1 MALKVDRL
9 HAGLAVLL
17 VLGVGYRAVA
27 ARREPA
33 GESPPGLRDQRASVE
48 RSRPARAQ
56 GKGPPK
62 RLARVPRAPPDS
74 ARPRIRVE
82 QTPYGALDLSRL
94 PRARVRV
101 APERDLVDMDHAG
114 AAELEALPGIG
125 PALAKRIVE
134 DRDAHGPFGS
144 LAGLTRVKGIG
155 KRMAERLKPLVTFG
169 GTGRPSS
176 VISGRAPAAGPGR
189 RSPHRPARTAQAP
202 VRLAVLLDHSTT
214 RRPPPRMAAPAST
227 AAAPEKTADALLRDG
242 VISKEQHERA
252 RADAKQNGTTVSYAL
267 VKLGFLNEVDLTRY
281 IARHSRMPAVDLS
294 KFEVDPR
301 IIRLIPSELAA
312 KHLVLP
318 LKRDGR
324 TLTVAVA
331 DPSNLGILEDLKF
344 ITRYDIYP
352 VLAGEYTLRNVIDK
366 QYDQG
371 DQAMQSLLQDIAGAE
386 GDIEVLE
393 DEEDDVNA
401 AALAAAVDDAPVVKL
416 LNAILTDAVKRGASD
431 IHFEC
436 FEHELRVRYRI
447 DGALQEVMKPP
458 LKLKAALISRFK
470 IMAQLNIAERR
481 VPQDGRIKL
490 KIGNKVID
498 YRVSTLPTLFGEKVV
513 LRILDK
519 GNLTLDLEKFGIE
532 PAAEKSLMES
542 IMNPYGMVLVTGPTG
557 SGKTTT
563 LYSALSK
570 INNIDVN
577 IMTSEDPVEYNLF
590 GINQVQVRNEIGMT
604 FAAALKA
611 FLRQDPNIIMVGEI
625 RDLETGGIAIK
636 AALTGHLVL
645 STLHTNSAPETVTR
659 LLDMGL
665 EPFNVAS
672 ALNLVL
678 AQRLVRRVCPRC
690 KKRYTPDETELAG
703 AKVSVDTTLR
713 DLRFTEPALAAAKAR
728 ALPEAASHLTHLS
741 LDTRVGELPYFK
753 GRGCDDCAGTGLKGR
768 QGLYEVMAM
777 TPELRKLILMNE
789 DAQVIK
795 DAAIEQGM
803 LTLRMDGWLKVLKG
817 VTTLEQVIRET
828 SA

>member
-1 MALKVDRL
+1 MASS
-9 HAGLAVLL
+9 
-17 VLGVGYRAVA
+17 VA
-27 ARREPA
+27 AMPERITALLINEGIVSRELL
-33 GESPPGLRDQRASVE
+33 E
-48 RSRPARAQ
+48 RAQ
-56 GKGPPK
+56 
-62 RLARVPRAPPDS
+62 R
-74 ARPRIRVE
+74 
-82 QTPYGALDLSRL
+82 
-94 PRARVRV
+94 
-101 APERDLVDMDHAG
+101 
-114 AAELEALPGIG
+114 
-125 PALAKRIVE
+125 
-134 DRDAHGPFGS
+134 
-144 LAGLTRVKGIG
+144 
-155 KRMAERLKPLVTFG
+155 
-169 GTGRPSS
+169 
-176 VISGRAPAAGPGR
+176 
-189 RSPHRPARTAQAP
+189 
-202 VRLAVLLDHSTT
+202 
-214 RRPPPRMAAPAST
+214 
-227 AAAPEKTADALLRDG
+227 
-242 VISKEQHERA
+242 
-252 RADAKQNGTTVSYAL
+252 DAKQNGTTVTLAL
-267 VKLGFLNEVDLTRY
+267 IRTGAIEEIELTKI
-281 IARHSRMPAVDLS
+281 IAKTYKMPAVDLT
-294 KFEVDPR
+294 KFEVDPK
-301 IIRLIPSELAA
+301 ILRLVPNDLAM
-312 KHLVLP
+312 KHTLLP

-331 DPSNLGILEDLKF
+331 DPTDQGILEDLKF
-344 ITRYDIYP
+344 VTRYDIFP
-352 VLAGEYTLRNVIDK
+352 VIGGESTLRTVIEK
-366 QYDQG
+366 VYDAG
-371 DQAMQSLLQDIAGAE
+371 DAAMDTLLKDIALE
-386 GDIEVLE
+386 GEIEVLE
-393 DEEDDVNA
+393 NDEEDMNA

-431 IHFEC
+431 IHFES

-458 LKLKAALISRFK
+458 PKLKAALISRFK

-490 KIGNKVID
+490 KIANKVID

-532 PAAEKSLMES
+532 PRAEIELMEA

-570 INNIDVN
+570 INTIDQN
-577 IMTSEDPVEYNLF
+577 IMTAEDPVEYNLF
-590 GINQVQVRNEIGMT
+590 GINQVQVRTDIGMT

-672 ALNLVL
+672 ALNLVV
-678 AQRLVRRVCPRC
+678 AQRLVRRVCSRC
-690 KKRYTPDETELAG
+690 RQKYDPTPEELAG
-703 AKVSVDTTLR
+703 AKVSASTTLGS
-713 DLRFTEPALAAAKAR
+713 LRFTVEALENAKAK
-728 ALPEAASHLTHLS
+728 AQPDAAPKLAKLS
-741 LDTRVGELPYFK
+741 LDTTIGELPFFK
-753 GRGCDDCAGTGLKGR
+753 GRGCDECAGTGMKGR

-777 TPELRKLILMNE
+777 TPTLRKSILQNASGAE
-789 DAQVIK
+789 IR
-795 DAAIEQGM
+795 DAAIAGGM

-817 VTTLEQVIRET
+817 VVPLEQVIRET